1 MKKAI
6 SGFSLLEMLVV
17 IGILGI
23 ALALGIVG
31 FGDRTRAAVR
41 EGQTDFAQTLEKV
54 RTLVRRYNYDYYL
67 DLGATGSSYKFIAKD
82 QTGAV
87 VNNIPSVQGN
97 MPSGIT
103 IKQITNNNLLTRA
116 MYQAPFARTSAPS
129 FCFSIQSINNLQGEV
144 TVVGVT
150 GKVIVYAPQPISTC
164 TN

>member
-1 MKKAI
+1 MKKAS

-23 ALALGIVG
+23 VLALGVVG

-41 EGQTDFAQTLEKV
+41 EGQADFAQTLEKV

-67 DLGATGSSYKFIAKD
+67 DLGVTGSSYKFVAKD
-82 QTGAV
+82 QSGTTMTE
-87 VNNIPSVQGN
+87 IPTVQGD

-103 IKQITNNNLLTRA
+103 IKQITNNNLLGRA

-129 FCFSIQSINNLQGEV
+129 FCFSIQSSNNLQGEV
-144 TVVGVT
+144 TIVGVT
-150 GKVIVYAPQPISTC
+150 GKVIVYAPQPTSTC